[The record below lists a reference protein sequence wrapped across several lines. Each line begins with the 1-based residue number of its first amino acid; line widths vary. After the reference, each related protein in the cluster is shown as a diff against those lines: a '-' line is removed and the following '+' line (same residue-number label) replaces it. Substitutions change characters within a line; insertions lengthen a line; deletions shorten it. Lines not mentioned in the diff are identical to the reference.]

1 MVRGG
6 SVPVGLAGWGGHLY
20 ARSGGVR
27 LPPVARDAYESKGL
41 CDGVRGLQEARDET
55 QRPRCAKTQKRVLRK
70 VESYALD
77 DGRQPW
83 ASSGP
88 NKSTVRR

>member
-6 SVPVGLAGWGGHLY
+6 SVSVGLAGRRRHLY

-41 CDGVRGLQEARDET
+41 CDGVRGLQEARGDT
-55 QRPRCAKTQKRVLRK
+55 AAALCKDTKTGLATTK

-77 DGRQPW
+77 GRRQP
-83 ASSGP
+83 
-88 NKSTVRR
+88 